1 MFVVKI
7 LLPFLKQSLRLLRQ
21 NTVFAVLFWMN
32 GAAFVFSQDTG
43 PQVADPPAGMYIT
56 EYRILG
62 AKRLDKR
69 SVEKAVYPFLGPE
82 RQPEDVDAAR
92 AALEKAYRDAGY
104 STVSVTIP
112 QQRVRKGVVLL
123 QVNETLVGRLRVHG
137 SRYHDI
143 DRLKQRAP
151 SMAEGALL
159 NFKAVNQ
166 DIAALNRQSGLRVTP
181 VLRAGVIPGT
191 VDIDLNVQDELPLK
205 GSLEINN
212 RHSANTTP
220 WRFSGSLSYS
230 NLWQAGHSLG
240 ASFQVAPERT
250 DDGLVYTAFYQAPLD
265 DVWSLTLQGTK
276 QDSFISTLGGAAV
289 VGRGRTLGLRLTS
302 ILPKHEGL
310 VHSLSFGLDHKDTEQ
325 LVLIIGDDAKPDI
338 LPSYLSYNPLSFDYS
353 ATWLEPRHS
362 SDLNLSVVLQI
373 PGLGTD
379 TGQFNIRRFRAV
391 DSFFYLRG
399 DVSHTHDLPGGF
411 EAFVKLQGQ
420 ASSGPLVSN
429 EQLSGGGLSTVR
441 GYLEPTAL
449 GDSGAFATFELRS
462 PSLLRSGDEGRSEW
476 RFHAFADAGTLVL
489 DSTLPEQESE
499 FNLASVGVGTR
510 FRVLDHFSGSVDAGL
525 PLIQQ
530 GLTRVGEL
538 LISVRFMAEF

>member
-1 MFVVKI
+1 MFAVNN
-7 LLPFLKQSLRLLRQ
+7 LPPFLKLISLLLRQ
-21 NTVFAVLFWMN
+21 FPALAVLLSMSS
-32 GAAFVFSQDTG
+32 AARVHSQEDAA
-43 PQVADPPAGMYIT
+43 PGMYIT
-56 EYRILG
+56 EYRVLG
-62 AKRLDKR
+62 ATRLDKR

-82 RQPEDVDAAR
+82 RRPEDVDAAR

-104 STVSVTIP
+104 ATVSVTIP

-143 DRLKQRAP
+143 ERLKQRAP

-181 VLRAGVIPGT
+181 ALRAGVIPGT

-240 ASFQVAPERT
+240 ASFQVAPERL
-250 DDGLVYTAFYQAPLD
+250 DDARVFSAFYQAALD
-265 DVWSLTLQGTK
+265 DAWTLTLQGTR
-276 QDSFISTLGGAAV
+276 QDSDVSTLGGSAV
-289 VGRGRTLGLRLTS
+289 VGRGEVLGLRLRTT
-302 ILPKHEGL
+302 LPDKEGFY
-310 VHSLSFGLDHKDTEQ
+310 HSLSIGLDRKSFEQ
-325 LVLIIGDDAKPDI
+325 DIIVAGQVIASPVTYYPISIDYGATVLAKRHGTDVNLGLVLHVPRFGSD
-338 LPSYLSYNPLSFDYS
+338 SGELSNSRYKANDGF
-353 ATWLEPRHS
+353 
-362 SDLNLSVVLQI
+362 I
-373 PGLGTD
+373 
-379 TGQFNIRRFRAV
+379 
-391 DSFFYLRG
+391 YLRG
-399 DVSHTHDLPGGF
+399 DFSHTHDLPGGF

-420 ASSGPLVSN
+420 ASSGPLINN

-441 GYLEPTAL
+441 GYLESTAL
-449 GDSGAFATFELRS
+449 GDSGAFATLELRS
-462 PSLLRSGDEGRSEW
+462 PSLLKSDDEGRSEW

-510 FRVLDHFSGSVDAGL
+510 FRVLDHFSGTVDAGL